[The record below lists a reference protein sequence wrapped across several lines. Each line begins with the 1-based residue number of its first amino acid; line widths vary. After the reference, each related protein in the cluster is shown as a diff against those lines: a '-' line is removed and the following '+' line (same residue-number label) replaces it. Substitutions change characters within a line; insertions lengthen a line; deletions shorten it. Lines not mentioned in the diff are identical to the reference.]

1 MVRRICVRLA
11 PSTCRGRIDPP
22 AKGVLS
28 DPALFSVLVNKSWKG
43 IGSYSTVGLDFTLS
57 ILVGLFGG
65 RWLDRK
71 LGTGG
76 WLTAVGLCFGIAA
89 GVRFLMR
96 ALRQA
101 NREAEEEER
110 KDQETRSKFHE
121 KRDD

>member
-1 MVRRICVRLA
+1 
-11 PSTCRGRIDPP
+11 
-22 AKGVLS
+22 
-28 DPALFSVLVNKSWKG
+28 VLVNKSWKG
-43 IGSYSTVGLDFTLS
+43 IGSYSTVGLELALS

-76 WLTAVGLCFGIAA
+76 WLTVIGLCFGIAA
-89 GVRFLMR
+89 GVRSLMR

-101 NREAEEEER
+101 NKDAEEEER
-110 KDQETRSKFHE
+110 KDEEARKKFHE

>member
-1 MVRRICVRLA
+1 
-11 PSTCRGRIDPP
+11 
-22 AKGVLS
+22 
-28 DPALFSVLVNKSWKG
+28 LVHKSWKG
-43 IGSYSTVGLDFTLS
+43 IGSYATVGLDLSLS

-76 WLTAVGLCFGIAA
+76 CLIVVGLCFGIAA
-89 GVRFLMR
+89 AVRSLLR

-101 NREAEEEER
+101 NREAEEAER
-110 KDQETRSKFHE
+110 KDQEARTKFHE

>member
-1 MVRRICVRLA
+1 
-11 PSTCRGRIDPP
+11 
-22 AKGVLS
+22 VLS
-28 DPALFSVLVNKSWKG
+28 DPALFSVSVHKSWKG

-65 RWLDRK
+65 RWLDKK

-89 GVRFLMR
+89 GVRSLMR

-110 KDQETRSKFHE
+110 KDQESRTKFHE